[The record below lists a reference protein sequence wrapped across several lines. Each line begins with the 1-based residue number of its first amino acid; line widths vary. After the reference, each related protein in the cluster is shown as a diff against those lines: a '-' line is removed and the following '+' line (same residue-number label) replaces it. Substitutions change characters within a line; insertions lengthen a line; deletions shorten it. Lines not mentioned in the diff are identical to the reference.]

1 MDGEI
6 VHIDLVSKDFEKS
19 KNFYREIFGWRCT
32 EVNVPGMHYMLWNPP
47 SGPAGGFRR
56 PSEAD
61 EPTPRV
67 INYIR
72 VESIDETLE
81 AIEGNGGK
89 VIVPKTTVSPEVG
102 FMALFSDPDG
112 NQLGLIEEP
121 KK

>member
-1 MDGEI
+1 MTGEI
-6 VHIDLVSKDFEKS
+6 VHIDLVSTDFNKS
-19 KNFYREIFGWRCT
+19 KRFYGGIFDWQCT
-32 EVNVPGMHYMLWNPP
+32 EVNVSGLPYMLWNPP
-47 SGPAGGFRR
+47 SGPGGGFRR

-67 INYIR
+67 IDYIR
-72 VESIDETLE
+72 VENIDETLK
-81 AIEGNGGK
+81 AIKGHGGK
-89 VIVPKTTVSPEVG
+89 VIVPKTPISPEVG